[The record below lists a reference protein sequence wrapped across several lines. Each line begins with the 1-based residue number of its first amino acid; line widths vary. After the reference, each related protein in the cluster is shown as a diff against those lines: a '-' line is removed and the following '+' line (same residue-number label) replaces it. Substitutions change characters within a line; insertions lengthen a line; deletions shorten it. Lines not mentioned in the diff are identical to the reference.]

1 MQKLFNS
8 YIKKYQF
15 QPYERL
21 FDKSIKEY
29 IKTDF
34 TDNESKIY
42 AIVETPKVK
51 YIPESF
57 YPIGN
62 FSFVGDVVVDDI
74 RHTIMINIAKTW
86 FETESVLSQGLRNK
100 FASLGDFTD
109 YFMGLYGPPERPNLS
124 SSEKYS
130 NIAQVDLQKSTEN
143 ILFISCPLAKA
154 MNGGKDCHAELHIY
168 QMINMFEIECLGNLE
183 IVYIGK
189 SISST
194 FERLR
199 KHEKWG
205 PILANQK
212 GKYDH
217 LVYFLEI
224 EDNEL
229 SNYLVDNVRFFKRDF
244 NNLPEDPIVKL
255 CEASLINFY
264 KPKFNEDHKCSDL
277 AKSELV
283 TKWLTKNS
291 YNQLVTEIELDG
303 LLGRIGSPVQPYQV
317 RHEVRLEL

>member
-15 QPYERL
+15 HPYERL

-29 IKTDF
+29 VKTDF

-42 AIVETPKVK
+42 AIIETPKVK

-57 YPIGN
+57 YPVGN
-62 FSFVGDVVVDDI
+62 YSFVGDVVI
-74 RHTIMINIAKTW
+74 CKKRHTIIINIAKTW
-86 FETESVLSQGLRNK
+86 FETESDLSQDLRDD
-100 FASLGDFTD
+100 FSSLDEFTS
-109 YFMGLYGPPERPNLS
+109 YFMGQYGNPEKPNLS
-124 SSEKYS
+124 SSEKYAS
-130 NIAQVDLQKSTEN
+130 IAQVDLKKSTEN
-143 ILFISCPLAKA
+143 VLFISCPLAKA
-154 MNGGKDCHAELHIY
+154 MNGGKDRYAELHIY

-205 PILANQK
+205 PVLANQK
-212 GKYDH
+212 GEYDH

-224 EDNEL
+224 EDNEF
-229 SNYLVDNVRFFKRDF
+229 SNSLVNNVRFIKRDI
-244 NNLPEDPIVKL
+244 NHLPEDPIVKI

-264 KPKFNEDHKCSDL
+264 KPKFNEDHKHSDL
-277 AKSELV
+277 ANSELV
-283 TKWLTKNS
+283 SKWLTKNG
-291 YNQLVTEIELDG
+291 YNQLVTEVELDG
-303 LLGRIGSPVQPYQV
+303 ILGRVGSPVQPYQV
-317 RHEVRLEL
+317 RHEVNIEL